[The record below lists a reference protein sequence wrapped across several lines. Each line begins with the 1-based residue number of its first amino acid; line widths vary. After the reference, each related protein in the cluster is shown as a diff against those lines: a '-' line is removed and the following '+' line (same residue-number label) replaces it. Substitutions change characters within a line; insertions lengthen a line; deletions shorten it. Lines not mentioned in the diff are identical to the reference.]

1 MFARKEKTEKEM
13 TIEKL
18 HCFQGRNQACN
29 KSRSMCDFFNKRN
42 RVAMF
47 STSIL
52 FMFLSLFWHLFDV
65 FGRTNMVLSKPMSLA
80 GDSILFFSS
89 ILMFVYQIIFWKKK
103 QYKPIYFYTAYYALI
118 IFSVFFLSVGRNM
131 GIVDDINKG
140 VITTDGSISVAGFLT
155 NQDGICLSTL
165 LLLSICLAPL
175 PKKRAGILLAV
186 LGLVEVVLPGL
197 PFMPGHEV
205 YSFYQHIITRVC
217 FALIYLITYNMEV
230 KRCLLERN
238 LELISYTDEITK
250 ALNRTALETYLDI
263 VRGTKEANN
272 VGIILLDIDDFK
284 KYNDSYSHP
293 EGDKVLAKV
302 ISIAL
307 ETIDKKKQLLFRYG
321 GEEFVILIPNSNKD
335 EVISIANNVRQG
347 VINANIER
355 NDNVLYPYVTLTL
368 GCDVANVDNN
378 FFHKVDEQ
386 LYIGKRNKKNCV
398 VFDGEVVSK

>member
-1 MFARKEKTEKEM
+1 MFARKEKTERAV

-18 HCFQGRNQACN
+18 HCFQGRNQECN
-29 KSRSMCDFFNKRN
+29 KSKTMCDFFNKKN
-42 RVAMF
+42 RAAMF

-52 FMFLSLFWHLFDV
+52 FIVLSMFWHIFDLV
-65 FGRTNMVLSKPMSLA
+65 SGSRIVLEKPMSLA

-89 ILMFVYQIIFWKKK
+89 LLMLIYQIIFWNKK

-118 IFSVFFLSVGRNM
+118 IISVFFLSVGRNM
-131 GIVDDINKG
+131 SVMSDIEKG
-140 VITTDGSISVAGFLT
+140 VIRTDGSITVAGFLT

-175 PKKRAGILLAV
+175 PKKRAGVLLAI
-186 LGLVEVVLPGL
+186 LALAEVVLPAM
-197 PFMPGHEV
+197 PFMPGYEV
-205 YSFYQHIITRVC
+205 YSFYQHAIARVC
-217 FALIYLITYNMEV
+217 FALIYLVTYNMEV
-230 KRCLLERN
+230 KRCFLERN

-250 ALNRTALETYLDI
+250 ALNRTALESYLDL
-263 VRGTKEANN
+263 VKGSKEASN

-321 GEEFVILIPNSNKD
+321 GEEFVILIPKSNRE
-335 EVISIANNVRQG
+335 EVISIANKVRQG
-347 VINANIER
+347 VIDANIER

-368 GCDVANVDNN
+368 GCDIANVDNN